1 MASRKTKVVDENV
14 NEEVQKVLESKEK
27 DALNPFEEEIED
39 IFEGEP
45 VDVPI
50 DETFYQPTNVRIKQ
64 IADDGTLKSIDVD
77 LRRKKADL
85 KTGLDSQDVAAR
97 VAAHWDNVN
106 DKKGTRTVSG
116 IIFSKIF
123 TIFNLL
129 CFGIAAWLISVGAFT
144 KCFFILIVTS
154 NIIIGIVQD
163 LRAKA
168 MIDKLSILSAPTV
181 NVLRDG
187 QHQEIEVKDIVVDDI
202 MLLTNG
208 KQICSDSVVIEGFIE
223 VNESLLTGESDAIQK
238 KPGDVL
244 YSGSFVVSG
253 ACKARVEK
261 VGEENYIQKLTKQA
275 RKYEK
280 PKSEIMR
287 SLNIIIRV
295 VGVLIF
301 ILGPIY
307 FLMCY
312 GKKMGFDGA
321 WFGDSEYKAAV
332 TTTAGAIIGMI
343 PSGLFLLTS
352 IALATSVVKL
362 AHNKTLVQELY
373 CIEMLARV
381 NVLCLDKTGTITDGT
396 MTVKGLI
403 EYDCDISISTKQL
416 IPAIL
421 NAQHDDNLTSQALE
435 AKFGLGKKLPVKN
448 TIPFS
453 SARKYSVTEFEKI
466 GAIMLGAP
474 EFILKENFYKVE
486 NDVNRNAKLGYR
498 VLLIAKAD
506 KIKGDEVI
514 GTPQPI
520 ALVLIE
526 DTIRPDAYDTIKY
539 FKDNGVSVK
548 VISGDNPVTV
558 SKVSERAGIEGA
570 EKYISLD
577 GLSDKDVIRAATRFN
592 VFGRVSPAQKKL
604 LIKTLKTEGNTVAM
618 TGDGVNDI
626 LALKEADCS
635 IAMASGSE
643 AARNVSHLVLMDS
656 NFASLPKVVSEG
668 RRVINNIQRVSTL
681 FLTKTIFST
690 LLLFLVIALP
700 FMSSYPLDPGQL
712 YMIDF
717 LVVGIPSFF
726 LALEVNRNRIQGSF
740 IKNVL
745 RTALPG
751 ALVIVA
757 FALLAYWVCD
767 PKYGWGKAIVDILR
781 NKEDVANY
789 IISHKSFFSYVNV
802 EALSTDELIIK
813 CIRTTIVVI
822 STTFTCFLVLFRVC
836 KPFNYLRGVLWTIAI
851 GVAFAAICTIP
862 FFFGILPFWKLGIV
876 GGLLLMLFMVGS
888 YPLMIILSDT
898 RRWFRDRISHLS
910 EWMGHIDEN

>member
-1 MASRKTKVVDENV
+1 MATRKAKTADPNT
-14 NEEVQKVLESKEK
+14 NEVIQEALEQKEK
-27 DALNPFEEEIED
+27 ESVNPFEDEIED
-39 IFEGEP
+39 VFEGEP
-45 VDVPI
+45 VDVPV
-50 DETFYQPTNVRIKQ
+50 DESFYQPQKVKIKQ
-64 IADDGTLKSIDVD
+64 IAEDGTLKTTEFD
-77 LRRKKADL
+77 LRRKKANL
-85 KTGLDSQDVAAR
+85 KTGLDSHDVAAR

-106 DKKGTRTVSG
+106 DKKGTRTVGG
-116 IIFSKIF
+116 IVLSKIF

-129 CFGIAAWLISVGAFT
+129 CFGIAIWLISVGAFA
-144 KCFFILIVTS
+144 KCFFILIVTT

-187 QHQEIEVKDIVVDDI
+187 QHQEIEVKDIVLDDI

-223 VNESLLTGESDAIQK
+223 VNESLLTGESDPILK

-287 SLNIIIRV
+287 SLNIIIRT
-295 VGVLIF
+295 VGILIF

-321 WFGDSEYKAAV
+321 WFGSSEYKEAV

-403 EYDCDISISTKQL
+403 EYKNETGVSTKNL
-416 IPAIL
+416 ISAIL
-421 NAQHDDNLTSQALE
+421 NAQNDDNLTSQALE
-435 AKFGLGKKLPVKN
+435 AKYGLGKKLPVKN
-448 TIPFS
+448 IIPFS
-453 SARKYSVTEFEKI
+453 SSRKYSVTEFEKV

-474 EFILKENFYKVE
+474 EFILNKNFYLVE
-486 NDVNRNAKLGYR
+486 NDVNKNAKLGYR

-506 KIKGDEVI
+506 KIKGEEVV
-514 GTPQPI
+514 GTPEPL

-539 FKDNGVSVK
+539 FKENGVEVK

-558 SKVSERAGIEGA
+558 SKISERAGIEGA
-570 EKYISLD
+570 SKYISLD
-577 GLSDKDVIRAATRFN
+577 GLADKDVIRAATRFN

-690 LLLFLVIALP
+690 LLLFLVIILP

-726 LALEVNRNRIQGSF
+726 LALEINRNRIEGSF

-751 ALVIVA
+751 ALVIVT

-767 PKYGWGKAIVDILR
+767 PKYGWGRQIIDILR
-781 NKEDVANY
+781 KPEEVVEY
-789 IISHKSFFSYVNV
+789 IKSHSSFFSYINTNT
-802 EALSTDELIIK
+802 LTDEEILIK
-813 CIRTTIVVI
+813 AIRTTIVVI

-836 KPFNYLRGVLWTIAI
+836 KPFNYLRGVLWTMAI
-851 GVAFAAICTIP
+851 GVAFALICTIP
-862 FFFGILPFWKLGIV
+862 WFFGILPFWKIGIV
-876 GGLLLMLFMVGS
+876 AALLLLVFMVGS

-898 RRWFRDRISHLS
+898 RRWFKDRITHLS